1 LVSNKLLASTIP
13 VTEHIKDELD
23 AAGDSQLLEDAVD
36 VIPDGIFL
44 HPQPLSDFA
53 VLHAVGDETDH
64 ILLATGQE
72 RHSFG
77 IVQLNRLEMGKSF
90 YEVFEIFVA
99 DPKLSLMDCLDAF
112 REGFQGMTSVKN
124 ASRTVTNGVHQ
135 SLGFLMQV

>member
-1 LVSNKLLASTIP
+1 LTARERSIEGGPDLTTTIP
-13 VTEHIKDELD
+13 VTKHIKDEFD

-36 VIPDGIFL
+36 VIPDRMFFD
-44 HPQPLSDFA
+44 PQPLSNFA
-53 VLHAVGDETDH
+53 VLHAVGDEADH

-99 DPKLSLMDCLDAF
+99 EPELSLMDRLNAF
-112 REGFQGMTSVKN
+112 R
-124 ASRTVTNGVHQ
+124 
-135 SLGFLMQV
+135 